1 MNVFDSVGTSTQ
13 NIKIEKKQNK
23 SKQHES
29 VFGGNPNDIQPEV
42 AAQIVKNYIIPMMQS
57 TPSFNFKKNSNNNK
71 TMLNELIW
79 LSQLKDE
86 LVQTRE

>member
-1 MNVFDSVGTSTQ
+1 
-13 NIKIEKKQNK
+13 
-23 SKQHES
+23 
-29 VFGGNPNDIQPEV
+29 
-42 AAQIVKNYIIPMMQS
+42 MMQS